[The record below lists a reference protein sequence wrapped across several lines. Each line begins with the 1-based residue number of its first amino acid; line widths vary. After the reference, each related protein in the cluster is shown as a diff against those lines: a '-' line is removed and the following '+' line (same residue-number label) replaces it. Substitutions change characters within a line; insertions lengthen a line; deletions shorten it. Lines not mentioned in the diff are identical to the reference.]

1 MSNNLVS
8 SIIILLVLASSLMG
22 QTYTSVAYKY
32 ANVRFPG
39 AMLTIANGINNGDV
53 IVGSFFDSNS
63 SVHGFVYRKGKYVQ
77 VDYPGSTET
86 EILGIND
93 NGALVGTYQVPG
105 PLNFHGFLWQDGN
118 FTNIDEPQAQFGTKV
133 FGINKAGTMVGS
145 LDDTHGFILKDDS
158 FTIFDAPSPSG
169 TQASTQLNGISNL
182 GWVSGQVLSG
192 GSWRGFWFKGGDLDF
207 LEKQGASDNQVT
219 GMNGRGDIV
228 GCHDA
233 MSGFVSFR
241 VETGEAHENGEAF
254 PRQQNLASCPSGINY
269 ARVVVGNYFRI
280 NQPAAFIAVP
290 QLTLNVAGPRDHSV
304 VSTPVSFSAAASGL
318 SSIQEIQVWVNS
330 VKVRFVRGAIFNT
343 KVALPIGANERVVLQ
358 AIDSKG
364 TKTKVVLTLTVQ

>member
-1 MSNNLVS
+1 
-8 SIIILLVLASSLMG
+8 MG

-32 ANVRFPG
+32 ANIKFPG
-39 AMLTIANGINNGDV
+39 ALLTIANGINNGDV

-63 SVHGFVYRKGKYVQ
+63 FVHGFIYRKGKYVQ

-105 PLNFHGFLWQDGN
+105 PLNFHGFLWRNGS
-118 FTNIDEPQAQFGTKV
+118 FTNIDAPQAQFGTRV
-133 FGINKAGTMVGS
+133 FGINKAGIMVGS
-145 LDDTHGFILKDDS
+145 LDDTHGFIFKDDS

-169 TQASTQLNGISNL
+169 AQASTQLNGISNL

-192 GSWRGFWFKGGDLDF
+192 GNWRGFWFKAGDLDF
-207 LEKQGASDNQVT
+207 LEKQGATDNQVT

-233 MSGFVSFR
+233 TSGFVSFH
-241 VETGEAHENGEAF
+241 VETGEAHESGETF

-280 NQPAAFIAVP
+280 NQPAAFLAVP
-290 QLTLNVAGPRDHSV
+290 QLTLNVAGPRDHSL
-304 VSTPVSFSAAASGL
+304 VSTPVQLLASASGINP
-318 SSIQEIQVWVNS
+318 IQEIQVWVNS
-330 VKVRFVRGAIFNT
+330 RKVFFTKGPILNA
-343 KVALPIGANERVVLQ
+343 KVALPTSANERVVLQ
-358 AIDSKG
+358 AVDSKG
-364 TKTKVVLTLTVQ
+364 TKAKVVLVLTVQ